1 MATMYDHMCDPVGG
15 YAGPLVKN
23 RPVNSSALENAYAGR
38 VVSLNDSGEFVMA
51 NGGSGNPMP
60 LFLLKGIESPSAYDS
75 QAGTDWVPVT
85 TQLTVF
91 PALVATGGFEV
102 QTTEYETNQ
111 TYDPNTPLTATATGL
126 LTPGAF
132 YTDWIVGICSV
143 GENAQ
148 NIDAPLGPSSIDSPL
163 AVNAHRKTV
172 LTFWTMFL
180 PSSS

>member
-23 RPVNSSALENAYAGR
+23 RPVNTDALANAYAGR
-38 VVSLNDSGEFVMA
+38 VVSLNASGEFVM
-51 NGGSGNPMP
+51 GKGSSTNPMP
-60 LFLLKGIESPSAYDS
+60 LFLLRGIESPSAYDS

-85 TQLTVF
+85 TRLTVF

-102 QTTEYETNQ
+102 QTTEYEVGRP
-111 TYDPNTPLTATATGL
+111 YEPNTPLTATATGL
-126 LTPGAF
+126 LTTGAF
-132 YTDWIVGICSV
+132 YTDWIVGVCSV

-148 NIDAPLGPSSIDSPL
+148 NIDAPLGPSSITSPL

-180 PSSS
+180 PKSS